1 MSLESLKIALHGSY
15 FSANF
20 GDVLLLSIFNK
31 WVRNFCS
38 PSEVVLPFASPEVR
52 HHVGEVAGES
62 GFRSLLRTTS
72 LIYTGGGYFGE
83 DSVRQIRWGFGAIAR
98 HAPVGLI
105 AKSLKKPYAIIGVGA
120 GPITNKFTRRIVVEL
135 CNNAD
140 TLAVRDNESRDYL
153 LEYGVKKGIKV
164 TADAALT
171 LSRSNI
177 PQSKVE
183 QAKLILSRLPQE
195 LKLGIHVSQ
204 PSTKGEKWRLLF
216 EEIKEFAYK
225 NPNVGLFL
233 LIDHDR
239 AVGQHMATV
248 ELNEAL
254 PKQSMIVPYEDHQ
267 LLTALISEMDL
278 VVTNKLHVG
287 IVSAAVGTSVVSFP
301 FHNKTL
307 RFYKQ
312 IEAEQRCIPLKFVER
327 GDIKRQIE
335 RYLLN
340 DDTNSLVPGIVRNLA
355 ENNRQLLRDFLKKHG
370 HECDL
375 RNTK

>member
-1 MSLESLKIALHGSY
+1 
-15 FSANF
+15 
-20 GDVLLLSIFNK
+20 
-31 WVRNFCS
+31 
-38 PSEVVLPFASPEVR
+38 
-52 HHVGEVAGES
+52 
-62 GFRSLLRTTS
+62 
-72 LIYTGGGYFGE
+72 
-83 DSVRQIRWGFGAIAR
+83 
-98 HAPVGLI
+98 
-105 AKSLKKPYAIIGVGA
+105 
-120 GPITNKFTRRIVVEL
+120 
-135 CNNAD
+135 
-140 TLAVRDNESRDYL
+140 
-153 LEYGVKKGIKV
+153 
-164 TADAALT
+164 
-171 LSRSNI
+171 
-177 PQSKVE
+177 
-183 QAKLILSRLPQE
+183 
-195 LKLGIHVSQ
+195 
-204 PSTKGEKWRLLF
+204 
-216 EEIKEFAYK
+216 
-225 NPNVGLFL
+225 
-233 LIDHDR
+233 
-239 AVGQHMATV
+239 MATV

-267 LLTALISEMDL
+267 LLTALISEMDS
-278 VVTNKLHVG
+278 VATNKLHVG